1 MRWPVVTKQLR
12 HYNVGME
19 PIPHCTGRS
28 VVRGTVVLAKI
39 SEKDHRF
46 QIQIEQIDPDLGAL
60 SPDPQCGSTRTLDI
74 AKREAEAIL
83 EDEFGVDR
91 GSIIWDG

>member
-1 MRWPVVTKQLR
+1 
-12 HYNVGME
+12 ME

-46 QIQIEQIDPDLGAL
+46 QIQIEQIDPTLGAL
-60 SPDPQCGSTRTLDI
+60 SGSSRTLDI
-74 AKREAEAIL
+74 AKREAEALL
-83 EDEFGVDR
+83 ENDFGVDP

>member
-1 MRWPVVTKQLR
+1 
-12 HYNVGME
+12 ME

-46 QIQIEQIDPDLGAL
+46 QIQIEQIDPTLGAL
-60 SPDPQCGSTRTLDI
+60 SPDPQSGSTRTLDI